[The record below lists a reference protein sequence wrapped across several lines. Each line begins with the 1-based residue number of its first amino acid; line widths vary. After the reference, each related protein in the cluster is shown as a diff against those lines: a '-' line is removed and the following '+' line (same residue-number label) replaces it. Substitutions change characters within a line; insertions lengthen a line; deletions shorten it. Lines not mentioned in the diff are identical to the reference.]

1 MGHYTARYGISHR
14 VRGEELGRVVGTAFH
29 LADDGR
35 EGKGRR
41 EEIVRFNR
49 TSRHAVL
56 LVRCSTEGTEGLIR
70 GLESRGFD
78 VVWVQSSLEALARVA
93 SELCPLVL
101 YDLADAADVSVT
113 PGLTGS
119 YRCEAG
125 QAGAL
130 LSKGLHVFKQIRQ
143 QSPHSQIVVLVAQ
156 GVDVT
161 TCCQAV
167 VSGAACFVEWTPRMP
182 VDRVVDS
189 LRQASERYEVSIREG
204 EDLRSRAIFD
214 EAGIAG
220 KSQIMAKLL
229 FQAKRAALVSDA
241 PVLVCGES
249 GTGKQLLAEA
259 IHRMDPK
266 RRSHPFLTV
275 NCAAIT
281 GTLAESA
288 LFGHRKGSFT
298 GATQDRPGYFQAAD
312 KGTLLLDE
320 ISELEKPLQ
329 PKLLRVLQEGR
340 VLPVGDDIERPVNV
354 RVIGACNRPLPV
366 LVQTGEFRLDLY
378 QRLNVISLTLPPLRD
393 RPEDIPPL
401 VQFFLRQYAAYYRH
415 PIEGVDERVY
425 EVLSRTI
432 GSGNVRE
439 LENAVRQILAFKVAG
454 TRIELSDIPPGL
466 LEKQAVRDSEG
477 EIVSVLSSAVDA
489 MLRRGRLTLAEM
501 VEQFEAMI
509 LNEAM
514 SRSTVTHC
522 ELAQQLGLS
531 RRTLYHKLRKYD
543 LPRPKKP

>member
-1 MGHYTARYGISHR
+1 M
-14 VRGEELGRVVGTAFH
+14 
-29 LADDGR
+29 
-35 EGKGRR
+35 
-41 EEIVRFNR
+41 RFNR
-49 TSRHAVL
+49 TSQNAVL
-56 LVRCSTEGTEGLIR
+56 LVRSRTEGTEGLIR
-70 GLESRGFD
+70 ALESRGFD
-78 VVWVQSSLEALARVA
+78 VAWVQSSPEALARVA
-93 SELCPLVL
+93 SEPYPLVL
-101 YDLADAADVSVT
+101 YDLGDAANVAACPSR
-113 PGLTGS
+113 TGNADDDTKQPRS
-119 YRCEAG
+119 
-125 QAGAL
+125 L
-130 LSKGLHVFKQIRQ
+130 LSRGLHIFKQIRQ
-143 QSPHSQIVVLVAQ
+143 QSPHTQIVVLVAQ
-156 GVDVT
+156 GADVT

-167 VSGAACFVEWTPRMP
+167 VSGAASFVEWTPRMP
-182 VDRVVDS
+182 VDQVAES
-189 LRQASERYEVSIREG
+189 LGQAAERYQVSLREG

-214 EAGIAG
+214 EARIAG

-329 PKLLRVLQEGR
+329 PKLLRVLQEGK
-340 VLPVGDDIERPVNV
+340 VLPVGDDIERQVNV
-354 RVIGACNRPLPV
+354 RVIAACNRPLPI

-378 QRLNVISLTLPPLRD
+378 QRLNVISLTIPPLRD

-401 VQFFLRQYAAYYRH
+401 VQFFLRQYAAYYPH

-454 TRIELSDIPPGL
+454 RRIELSDIPPVL
-466 LEKQAVRDSEG
+466 LEKQAVPDPDG
-477 EIVSVLSSAVDA
+477 EIVNVLSSAVDA
-489 MLRRGRLTLAEM
+489 MLRSGRMTLAEM

-522 ELAQQLGLS
+522 ELAQRLGLS
-531 RRTLYHKLRKYD
+531 RRTFYHKLRKYD
-543 LPRPKKP
+543 LPRSKKP

>member
-1 MGHYTARYGISHR
+1 M
-14 VRGEELGRVVGTAFH
+14 
-29 LADDGR
+29 
-35 EGKGRR
+35 
-41 EEIVRFNR
+41 RFSR
-49 TSRHAVL
+49 TSQNAVL
-56 LVRCSTEGTEGLIR
+56 LVRSSTEGTEGLIR
-70 GLESRGFD
+70 SLESRGGFD
-78 VVWVQSSLEALARVA
+78 VVWVQSAAEAVTRVA
-93 SELCPLVL
+93 ADLCPLVL
-101 YDLADAADVSVT
+101 YDLADAANVAIC
-113 PGLTGS
+113 PGPTAQSGCDAS
-119 YRCEAG
+119 QSG
-125 QAGAL
+125 TL
-130 LSKGLHVFKQIRQ
+130 LSQGLQVFRQIKQ
-143 QSPHSQIVVLVAQ
+143 QSPHSQIVVLIAQ
-156 GVDVT
+156 GADVT

-167 VSGAACFVEWTPRMP
+167 VSGATSFVEWAPCMA
-182 VDRVVDS
+182 VDQVVDT
-189 LRQASERYEVSIREG
+189 LKQALDRYEASVREG

-220 KSQIMAKLL
+220 RSQIMAKLL

-266 RRSHPFLTV
+266 RRNYPFLTV

-288 LFGHRKGSFT
+288 LFGHRKGAFT
-298 GATQDRPGYFQAAD
+298 GATQDRPGYFLAAD

-329 PKLLRVLQEGR
+329 PKLLRVLQEGKI
-340 VLPVGDDIERPVNV
+340 LPVGDDIERQVNV
-354 RVIGACNRPLPV
+354 RVIAACNRPLPI

-378 QRLNVISLTLPPLRD
+378 QRLNVISLTMPPLRD

-401 VQFFLRQYAAYYRH
+401 VQFFLRQYASYYPR

-454 TRIELSDIPPGL
+454 TRIELSDIPPSL
-466 LEKQAVRDSEG
+466 LKKQATPDPDVEM
-477 EIVSVLSSAVDA
+477 VNVLSSAVDA
-489 MLRRGRLTLAEM
+489 MLRGGRLTLAEM

-522 ELAQQLGLS
+522 ELAQRLGLS
-531 RRTLYHKLRKYD
+531 RRTFYHKLRKYD

>member
-1 MGHYTARYGISHR
+1 VREERTSHR
-14 VRGEELGRVVGTAFH
+14 
-29 LADDGR
+29 
-35 EGKGRR
+35 
-41 EEIVRFNR
+41 
-49 TSRHAVL
+49 SVL
-56 LVRCSTEGTEGLIR
+56 VVRCNREGTEGLIR
-70 GLESRGFD
+70 GLETRGYD
-78 VVWVQSSLEALARVA
+78 VAWVQSVAETLIRVGQGRV
-93 SELCPLVL
+93 PLIL
-101 YDLADAADVSVT
+101 FDLADAANDPVTSGDTSVCAK
-113 PGLTGS
+113 PEP
-119 YRCEAG
+119 R
-125 QAGAL
+125 L
-130 LSKGLHVFKQIRQ
+130 LIGKGLQVFRQIRQ
-143 QSPHSQIVVLVAQ
+143 LSPSSQIVVLIAQ
-156 GVDVT
+156 GADIA

-167 VSGAACFVEWTPRMP
+167 ISGVTSFVEWTPRMP
-182 VDRVVDS
+182 LDEV
-189 LRQASERYEVSIREG
+189 LEGLEQASERYEVAVREG
-204 EDLRSRAIFD
+204 EDVGSRAIFD

-241 PVLVCGES
+241 PVLICGES

-259 IHRMDPK
+259 VHRMDPK
-266 RRSHPFLTV
+266 RRGKPFLTV

-312 KGTLLLDE
+312 GGTLLLDE

-340 VLPVGDDIERPVNV
+340 VLSVGDDLERPVDV
-354 RVIGACNRPLPV
+354 RVVAACNRPLPV
-366 LVQTGEFRLDLY
+366 LVESGEFRLDLY
-378 QRLNVISLTLPPLRD
+378 QRLNVISLTVPPLRD

-401 VQFFLRQYAAYYRH
+401 VQFFLRQYAGYYRQ
-415 PIEGVDERVY
+415 PIESVDERVY

-454 TRIELSDIPPGL
+454 SRIELSDIPPGL
-466 LEKQAVRDSEG
+466 LQRQVTPQAEVEVIES
-477 EIVSVLSSAVDA
+477 LNSAVDA
-489 MLRRGRLTLAEM
+489 MLRGGRMSLGDM

-509 LNEAM
+509 LNEAL
-514 SRSTVTHC
+514 SRSSVTHC
-522 ELAQQLGLS
+522 ELAQRLGLS

-543 LPRPKKP
+543 LTRSPKP